1 MNDNERTMLQFP
13 PPSPGYIPSNL
24 PFFVIGIGASAGGI
38 QALQRF
44 LEGMPIDT
52 GMAFVVVLHLSPKHE
67 SNLDHILQS
76 CTRMPVLQVTK
87 TVPIQPNHVYI
98 ISPASD
104 LLMNDGHLQVASAA
118 RPRGRHTSID
128 LFLRSLGEVHRER
141 AVGIILSGTGSDGA
155 VGIARIKE
163 RGGITLVQ
171 SPTDAEFDSMP
182 QNAIATGVVDFVLP
196 ASEMPQKLYELS
208 RNAAVLALPEAGE
221 PDQPIIVDAVEAK
234 AWGAERALH
243 EILAIL
249 HARTGHDFK
258 HYKRATVLRRI
269 ERRLQVTALPDI
281 VTYRDYLERNTE
293 ETPQLLQDML
303 ISVTNFFRDREAF
316 EALERDIIPK
326 IFRDA
331 SQTEQ
336 IRAWSLACASG
347 EEAYSLAMLLAEQNI
362 LDQTPRPIQ
371 VFGSDIDERAI
382 NIARRGLY
390 PDSIVTDVTP
400 PGCASISR
408 RKIPATASTR
418 GYGTMSCSPTIM
430 SCAIRRFR
438 GCI

>member
-1 MNDNERTMLQFP
+1 MNDHDRTILQFP

-38 QALQRF
+38 QALQHF
-44 LEGMPIDT
+44 LESMPIDT

-76 CTRMPVLQVTK
+76 CTQMPVLQVTK
-87 TVPIQPNHVYI
+87 TVPIQANHVYI
-98 ISPASD
+98 ISPALD

-128 LFLRSLGEVHRER
+128 LFLRSLAEVHRER

-163 RGGITLVQ
+163 RGGITLAQ
-171 SPTDAEFDSMP
+171 SPNDAEFGSMP
-182 QNAIATGVVDFVLP
+182 QNAIATGVVDFVLS

-208 RNAAVLALPEAGE
+208 RNAAVLEIPESGE
-221 PDQPIIVDAVEAK
+221 SDQPIIVDAVEAK

-293 ETPQLLQDML
+293 ET
-303 ISVTNFFRDREAF
+303 
-316 EALERDIIPK
+316 
-326 IFRDA
+326 
-331 SQTEQ
+331 
-336 IRAWSLACASG
+336 
-347 EEAYSLAMLLAEQNI
+347 
-362 LDQTPRPIQ
+362 
-371 VFGSDIDERAI
+371 
-382 NIARRGLY
+382 
-390 PDSIVTDVTP
+390 
-400 PGCASISR
+400 
-408 RKIPATASTR
+408 
-418 GYGTMSCSPTIM
+418 
-430 SCAIRRFR
+430 
-438 GCI
+438 